1 MQNNFGLDSMLFEV
15 ETVMSQ
21 IGEESPTPFIEIT
34 SIEGDMTGLK
44 FIIGEFRFTDTTH
57 DNGDGELQ
65 FSVSFVD
72 KTKEENDQLLKLHI
86 ETINHIVYN
95 LIEDLTN
102 NSDEVVKDE
111 NL

>member
-1 MQNNFGLDSMLFEV
+1 MQNNFGLDDMLFEA

-21 IGEESPTPFIEIT
+21 IDKESPTPFIEIT
-34 SIEGDMTGLK
+34 PIKGDMVGLK
-44 FIIGEFRFTDTTH
+44 FIIGEFELTDTKH
-57 DNGDGELQ
+57 DNGDGELR

-86 ETINHIVYN
+86 ETINHIVYD
-95 LIEDLTN
+95 LIQDLTN
-102 NSDEVVKDE
+102 NSDEVAKDE